1 MSTTASPR
9 ELDHLVLPTAALG
22 TARARY
28 EALGFTV
35 SPVGVHPFGTENACV
50 YLADGTF
57 LEPLVVGDAA
67 KASEAVATGNVFVA
81 RDQEFRKLNGAEGIS
96 AVVFS
101 THDADADHDAFL
113 RAGVAA
119 GPRLDFS
126 RPFVDA
132 SGKADTASFRLAFA
146 AEMAVPDT
154 FFFTCER
161 ANAPQV
167 DRSALQAHANGAR
180 RITAVVAC
188 ADDPGSHRQF
198 FVAVAK
204 APVAAQSP
212 GRIELRLPNAAIQLV
227 NAPGFMAEF
236 GLDAPAGSPLRL
248 AAVVFG
254 VASLAQAKTLFDAG
268 GVGYEQR
275 GNRLI
280 VPPAP
285 GQGAIFAFEELS

>member
-9 ELDHLVLPTAALG
+9 QLDHLVLPTAALG
-22 TARARY
+22 TTRSRF

-35 SPVGVHPFGTENACV
+35 SPIGVHPFGTENACV

-81 RDQEFRKLNGAEGIS
+81 RDQKFRKLNGAEGIS

-101 THDADADHDAFL
+101 THDADADHEAFL
-113 RAGVAA
+113 RAGVSA

-146 AEMAVPDT
+146 AEAAVPDT

-161 ANAPQV
+161 ANAPKV

-180 RITAVVAC
+180 CIAAVVAC
-188 ADDPGSHRQF
+188 ADEPGSHRKF
-198 FVAVAK
+198 FEAVAG

-212 GRIELRLPNAAIQLV
+212 DRLEVGLPNAAI
-227 NAPGFMAEF
+227 AIMDAAGFAAEF
-236 GLDAPAGSPLRL
+236 GLDAPSGSPLRL

-254 VASLAQAKTLFDAG
+254 IASLTRTENLLRANVIEFDH
-268 GVGYEQR
+268 R
-275 GNRLI
+275 DNRLI

-285 GQGAIFAFEELS
+285 GQGAVFVFEEL